1 MCESKSSGGG
11 GVGAFVVLVIGGVA
25 VAAYLANPTGAPPAK
40 PVAAPAPVVV
50 HAGFP
55 WMPFTLAALAVA
67 VLAVLATL
75 VVVRLVRRRA
85 PAPLPVA
92 PPRQAQ
98 RALTQAQQRP
108 ALTARAT
115 TAREQIGVDGA
126 RRSG

>member
-1 MCESKSSGGG
+1 MCEPKSNKGWWWGSAALAGMI
-11 GVGAFVVLVIGGVA
+11 AA
-25 VAAYLANPTGAPPAK
+25 VAATPKAPPPPK
-40 PVAAPAPVVV
+40 PVSAPAPVVV

-55 WMPFTLAALAVA
+55 WVPFTLAALAVA

-75 VVVRLVRRRA
+75 VVVRLVRRRE

-98 RALTQAQQRP
+98 RALAQAQQRP